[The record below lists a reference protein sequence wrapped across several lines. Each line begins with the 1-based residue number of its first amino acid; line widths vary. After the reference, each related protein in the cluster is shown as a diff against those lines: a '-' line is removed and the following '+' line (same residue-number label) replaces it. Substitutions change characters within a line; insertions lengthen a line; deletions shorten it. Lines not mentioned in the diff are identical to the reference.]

1 MLFRSGPALLGAFV
15 LFATPFGGFIR
26 GTLKMLRFF
35 VPQIIRLMAANP
47 MLAGLT
53 LGAIGGIVKIKE
65 SERIKPLVEKDQ
77 AEIDKTL
84 QSKEAPW
91 YEKLGAGFAKQSLN
105 APGGPKN
112 PTGLPMPGSMF
123 KGGGLFSGFVNKNT
137 GVSVKGFGQDTQA
150 VPIAG
155 GGTAV
160 LKPGEVVM
168 NTHAVNAIGADKLLG
183 WNRQFGGI
191 GRAHV

>member
-1 MLFRSGPALLGAFV
+1 MLFRS
-15 LFATPFGGFIR
+15 
-26 GTLKMLRFF
+26 
-35 VPQIIRLMAANP
+35 
-47 MLAGLT
+47 
-53 LGAIGGIVKIKE
+53 KE

-91 YEKLGAGFAKQSLN
+91 YEKLGAGFANQSLN

-112 PTGLPMPGSMF
+112 PMGLPTPGGLYSR
-123 KGGGLFSGFVNKNT
+123 GGSIFGARNGAGLFSGFVNKNT

-183 WNRQFGGI
+183 WNRQFGG
-191 GRAHV
+191 R